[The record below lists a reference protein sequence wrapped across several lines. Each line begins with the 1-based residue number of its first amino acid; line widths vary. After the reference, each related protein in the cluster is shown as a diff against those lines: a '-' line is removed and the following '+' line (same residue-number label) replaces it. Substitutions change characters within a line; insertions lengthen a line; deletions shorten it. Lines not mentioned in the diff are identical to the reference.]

1 MKNFAGKFWS
11 FSFYFLFFA
20 GAVAVYNYL
29 ALYFDEQGLPG
40 SQIGVLMGVSSLI
53 GIFTGPLWS
62 LLADASH
69 RHRLVETIAILGN
82 VTALFLVT
90 FVHGF
95 LAFLILMIVQSI
107 FGGPIVSMVDN
118 ATMSMLG
125 DEKEKYGNIRLGGS
139 IGWGVAAP
147 MIGMV
152 VQRYGLHWNFSIYAV
167 LLLIAL
173 ISVQQLHFGKLSKA
187 NESFSRGVRELLN
200 NRQWIIFLTI
210 VFIAGC
216 GTAIISDYL
225 FVYLQNIGTSP
236 TLMGW
241 AVTISIIAEVPAMY
255 VAGRVIKRVGSHGL
269 FTIGMAAIAIRCMLY
284 SVNTVP
290 WIALTIQ
297 LLQFF
302 GFPMLWVAGVS
313 YADENA
319 PAGMGATVQS
329 IFNSAFMGFGFAAGG
344 FFGGVLIEYAG
355 VRQMFMIFGAVI
367 LVTALLYGLLKRKQ
381 TVPLPVTTD

>member
-241 AVTISIIAEVPAMY
+241 AVTISIIA
-255 VAGRVIKRVGSHGL
+255 
-269 FTIGMAAIAIRCMLY
+269 
-284 SVNTVP
+284 
-290 WIALTIQ
+290 
-297 LLQFF
+297 
-302 GFPMLWVAGVS
+302 
-313 YADENA
+313 
-319 PAGMGATVQS
+319 
-329 IFNSAFMGFGFAAGG
+329 
-344 FFGGVLIEYAG
+344 
-355 VRQMFMIFGAVI
+355 
-367 LVTALLYGLLKRKQ
+367 
-381 TVPLPVTTD
+381 

>member
-1 MKNFAGKFWS
+1 
-11 FSFYFLFFA
+11 
-20 GAVAVYNYL
+20 
-29 ALYFDEQGLPG
+29 
-40 SQIGVLMGVSSLI
+40 
-53 GIFTGPLWS
+53 
-62 LLADASH
+62 
-69 RHRLVETIAILGN
+69 
-82 VTALFLVT
+82 
-90 FVHGF
+90 
-95 LAFLILMIVQSI
+95 
-107 FGGPIVSMVDN
+107 
-118 ATMSMLG
+118 
-125 DEKEKYGNIRLGGS
+125 
-139 IGWGVAAP
+139 
-147 MIGMV
+147 
-152 VQRYGLHWNFSIYAV
+152 
-167 LLLIAL
+167 
-173 ISVQQLHFGKLSKA
+173 
-187 NESFSRGVRELLN
+187 LN